1 MREILFK
8 AKRID
13 NGEWVEGYL
22 FDNGFD
28 GEEKKYFV
36 GGLII
41 EKYNGTACDEW
52 DITGI
57 DFCEIDPETLC
68 QFTGLCDKNGKR
80 IWENDIVTC
89 QTKYGGDIGKIV
101 FHNGKFCV
109 LWNSTYHYPRNG
121 KCENYYDI
129 NTKNLVKGN
138 IFDNP
143 ELLQEVTE

>member
-13 NGEWVEGYL
+13 NGEWVEGYYL
-22 FDNGFD
+22 RDQYYHRSGKD
-28 GEEKKYFV
+28 
-36 GGLII
+36 II
-41 EKYNGTACDEW
+41 FYQKDSDWFTVYT
-52 DITGI
+52 DI
-57 DFCEIDPETLC
+57 IDPETLC
-68 QFTGLCDKNGKR
+68 QFTGLTDKNGKR

-89 QTKYGGDIGKIV
+89 QTKYGGDIGKVV

-121 KCENYYDI
+121 KCKNYYDI

-143 ELLQEVTE
+143 ELLQEESNE